1 MKDALVFA
9 LGAVALYVAMT
20 WSYAGYKK
28 SETDS
33 VADRF
38 NERPSVNFRYS
49 A

>member
-1 MKDALVFA
+1 MKDALA
-9 LGAVALYVAMT
+9 LALSAVALYVVMT

-38 NERPSVNFRYS
+38 NERPSVSFSY
-49 A
+49 